1 MSSLWNFVRTASH
14 SGHARRALSASSKF
28 PPLRSPPMSGMSFKY
43 RSSGFTMFELVIV
56 MVIVAILAAVG
67 LPSFK
72 YVTTSNRIASELN
85 GLVGDLQF
93 ARSEAVKEGVPITV
107 CVSTDGANC
116 AAGDSAWESG
126 WIVFT
131 DSNGNNVV
139 DAAAGEKVLRAQ
151 KAFSAAG
158 STDTLTP
165 TNTAFQAVRFNREGF
180 AVTGVAAV
188 VNLALHSAPVNNQ
201 WTRCLAVSA
210 VGALVVEKYGD
221 VKFGTGPSCS

>member
-1 MSSLWNFVRTASH
+1 
-14 SGHARRALSASSKF
+14 
-28 PPLRSPPMSGMSFKY
+28 MSFKN

-56 MVIVAILAAVG
+56 MVIVAILAAIG

-72 YVTTSNRIASELN
+72 YVTASNRISSELN

-107 CVSTDGANC
+107 CVSTTGTSC
-116 AAGDSAWESG
+116 AAGSSAWASG

-139 DAAAGEKVLRAQ
+139 DAGENVLRWQ
-151 KAFSAAG
+151 KAFSATG

-165 TNTAFQAVRFNREGF
+165 TNAAFQAVRFNREGF

-188 VNLALHSAPVNNQ
+188 VNLALHSVPVNNQ

-210 VGALVVEKYGD
+210 VGALVVEKYGEE
-221 VKFGTGPSCS
+221 KFGTLPSCS

>member
-1 MSSLWNFVRTASH
+1 
-14 SGHARRALSASSKF
+14 
-28 PPLRSPPMSGMSFKY
+28 MSGMTVKK

-56 MVIVAILAAVG
+56 MVIVAILAAIG

-72 YVTTSNRIASELN
+72 YVTVSNRISSELN

-107 CVSTDGANC
+107 CVSTDSLTC
-116 AAGDSAWESG
+116 AAGDSAWASG

-139 DAAAGEKVLRAQ
+139 DAGESILRSQ
-151 KAFSAAG
+151 KAFSATG

-165 TNTAFQAVRFNREGF
+165 TNTALQAIRFNREGF
-180 AVTGVAAV
+180 AVTGVTAV
-188 VNLALHSAPVNNQ
+188 VNLQLHSVPLNNQ

-221 VKFGTGPSCS
+221 AKFTPGPTCS

>member
-1 MSSLWNFVRTASH
+1 
-14 SGHARRALSASSKF
+14 
-28 PPLRSPPMSGMSFKY
+28 MSGMSFKN

-56 MVIVAILAAVG
+56 MVIVAILAAIG

-72 YVTTSNRIASELN
+72 YVTASNRISSELN

-107 CVSTDGANC
+107 CVSTTGTSC
-116 AAGDSAWESG
+116 AAGSSAWASG

-139 DAAAGEKVLRAQ
+139 DAGENVLRWQ
-151 KAFSAAG
+151 KAFSATG

-165 TNTAFQAVRFNREGF
+165 TNAAFQAVRFNREGF

-188 VNLALHSAPVNNQ
+188 VNLALHSVPVNNQ

-210 VGALVVEKYGD
+210 VGALVVEKYGEE
-221 VKFGTGPSCS
+221 KFGTLPSCS